1 VAAAG
6 CSGSGSSERV
16 ESSTTTVI
24 APTTTVANKT
34 TEEIKAETRSV
45 HLANLYSTF
54 GVRLSKEAV
63 QDRINDSSENLRKV
77 GPRFTR
83 DQYNQYMIDLY
94 FAVLLLFDGDS
105 VESSRYVLEQIGS
118 ADARQFQKGNAFSA
132 PGFAEAF
139 MNGGS

>member
-1 VAAAG
+1 
-6 CSGSGSSERV
+6 
-16 ESSTTTVI
+16 
-24 APTTTVANKT
+24 
-34 TEEIKAETRSV
+34 
-45 HLANLYSTF
+45 LYSTF

-63 QDRINDSSENLRKV
+63 EDRVNTSSENLRKV

-94 FAVLLLFDGDS
+94 LAAILLFDGDS
-105 VESSRYVLEQIGS
+105 IAAARFVQQQVGS
-118 ADARQFQKGNAFSA
+118 PDATQFQQGALFSA